1 MRAGWE
7 GERRVRG
14 TADESDR
21 ETFLRRP
28 HLNEAIREQPP
39 NTPETKESEEMEQ
52 TQATTLPRIGEKAPS
67 FKAVTTQGD
76 IQFPE
81 QYAGSWVILFSH
93 PADFTPVCTSEFM
106 TFATLEPQFAKLNT
120 KLVGLSVDG
129 LYSHI
134 AWLRTIKEKIEYKGM
149 KDVEVTFPLI
159 EDITMEVAKKYG
171 MIQPGESSTKAVRAV
186 FVIDPKGI
194 IRTIIYYPLSLG
206 RNFDELL
213 RVVTA
218 LQAADALS
226 IATPADWR
234 PGDDVIVPTAGS
246 CGVAKQRMENKDL
259 TCHDWFFCTKK
270 VSKEE
275 VEAAIKKQA

>member
-1 MRAGWE
+1 
-7 GERRVRG
+7 
-14 TADESDR
+14 
-21 ETFLRRP
+21 
-28 HLNEAIREQPP
+28 
-39 NTPETKESEEMEQ
+39 MEQ
-52 TQATTLPRIGEKAPS
+52 NEVTTIPRIGEKAPA
-67 FKAVTTQGD
+67 FKAVTTQGEID
-76 IQFPE
+76 FPK
-81 QYAGSWVILFSH
+81 QYEGSWVILFSH

-106 TFATLEPQFAKLNT
+106 TFATLEPKFAELNC

-149 KDVEVTFPLI
+149 KDVEVKFPLI

-171 MIQPGESSTKAVRAV
+171 MIQPGEATTKAVRAV
-186 FVIDPKGI
+186 FVIDPKGV

-213 RVVTA
+213 RVVQA
-218 LQAADALS
+218 LKTADAFS

-246 CGVAKQRMENKDL
+246 CGVAKDRMDGKQEGVVCK
-259 TCHDWFFCTKK
+259 DWFFCTKK
-270 VSKEE
+270 LDKEK
-275 VEAAIKKQA
+275 VLSAIVQK